1 MVGSWQLYVSYDQ
14 PYGDPPGH
22 LCEMLHKLYIGR
34 ATKGENFTKTMK
46 RERVNLKEDSHQK
59 ELRKRRRSPTR
70 KTRRRRKRRRRSIC
84 DVTLYLRGHCTALC
98 TNTLPHNTRLYS

>member
-1 MVGSWQLYVSYDQ
+1 MFSYDQ
-14 PYGDPPGH
+14 PYGDPAGH

-59 ELRKRRRSPTR
+59 
-70 KTRRRRKRRRRSIC
+70 
-84 DVTLYLRGHCTALC
+84 RGGEVGQERQEGGGKGGEGQSVMLLC
-98 TNTLPHNTRLYS
+98 T

>member
-1 MVGSWQLYVSYDQ
+1 MFFWPVVGSWQLYVSYDQ
-14 PYGDPPGH
+14 PYGDPAGH

-59 ELRKRRRSPTR
+59 QVEEEEEKSDKKDKKKEEKEEKVNL
-70 KTRRRRKRRRRSIC
+70 
-84 DVTLYLRGHCTALC
+84 
-98 TNTLPHNTRLYS
+98 